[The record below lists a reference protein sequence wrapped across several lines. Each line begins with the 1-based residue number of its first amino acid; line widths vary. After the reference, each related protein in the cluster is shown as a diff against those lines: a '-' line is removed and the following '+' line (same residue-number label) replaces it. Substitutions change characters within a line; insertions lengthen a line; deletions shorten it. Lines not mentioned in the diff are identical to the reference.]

1 MLADCLRDVTLEP
14 CFKEH
19 PGPLCKSF
27 AASFTA
33 HFNLLHSTSHRLPQA
48 EAFLGARGMMNFFL
62 LLQPY
67 KQRLEIDRLGK
78 DPVRPL
84 RLATRFGTRL

>member
-48 EAFLGARGMMNFFL
+48 EGFSRSTGDDEFLSFASALQTEVGDRQAR
-62 LLQPY
+62 
-67 KQRLEIDRLGK
+67 
-78 DPVRPL
+78 
-84 RLATRFGTRL
+84 